1 MVFGAGGFLGGR
13 ICALLAERGIEH
25 RGFTRS
31 SGDAHRR
38 FDLAVDHHYAL
49 DTQIG
54 MYKPTVIINAAAATQ
69 GDVLAL
75 TRGNVVAVQ
84 ALLASAQ
91 CNANNARFVQIGS
104 AAEYGGAPQGSSQD
118 ENAELRPGA
127 AYGLTKLAGSELVLR
142 AQRNGADAVV
152 LRSFNI
158 SGPGSPASTLLGRVI
173 RRLGTTETLQLGSL
187 EAWRDYVDVRDVAE
201 AVLAVAT
208 AEDRLP
214 PVLNVGS
221 GRAVLARDV
230 VNRLVTLSGT
240 ATKVI
245 EGVAHAG
252 HAGSAAEDVPWQ
264 QADTTLIQKHLGWSA
279 KVSHDQSLKDTW
291 AARD

>member
-84 ALLASAQ
+84 ALLASVQ
-91 CNANNARFVQIGS
+91 SNATNARFVQIGS

-118 ENAELRPGA
+118 ETG
-127 AYGLTKLAGSELVLR
+127 AGSWK
-142 AQRNGADAVV
+142 AAT
-152 LRSFNI
+152 
-158 SGPGSPASTLLGRVI
+158 PK
-173 RRLGTTETLQLGSL
+173 
-187 EAWRDYVDVRDVAE
+187 DVA
-201 AVLAVAT
+201 AIT
-208 AEDRLP
+208 R
-214 PVLNVGS
+214 
-221 GRAVLARDV
+221 
-230 VNRLVTLSGT
+230 
-240 ATKVI
+240 
-245 EGVAHAG
+245 
-252 HAGSAAEDVPWQ
+252 
-264 QADTTLIQKHLGWSA
+264 
-279 KVSHDQSLKDTW
+279 
-291 AARD
+291 